1 MARRLLT
8 SLWILFTLLW
18 ITGCEQLQL
27 DKMVQ
32 EPTLRV
38 QNIAVSQ
45 VNLNSVGLNLT
56 MNVANPNNYALA
68 LAGYDYR
75 IRFNDREL
83 VKGSTDQGFR
93 VPANQSSQV
102 TVPFTVGFREV
113 KQLID
118 SMGASNTLRYEVDAD
133 MRLDAPVL
141 NLFNIKSH
149 KKGEITIPQL
159 PQVSFG
165 DLQVKS
171 FNFTEADIRETINS
185 VLEPPLE
192 SARESYANQ
201 TWWPVVEVAWDGV
214 KSGAPPHEILENAN
228 QTAAKIYGNE
238 GWWASAES
246 GVGRVHGWMVPDS
259 GDEILRVGTAST
271 GLVGE
276 PLQLE
281 SASVKGD
288 IFDGGG
294 DGECVNGE
302 HREGVSDSNGKCAAS
317 LQGKGETSSIQKAT
331 NRRHCD
337 YCDVEKP
344 VKRLVKIRGRYY
356 CPLCLDMD

>member
-171 FNFTEADIRETINS
+171 FNFTEASFQLAMHITNPNSFGLDLKDIDYQFS
-185 VLEPPLE
+185 M
-192 SARESYANQ
+192 
-201 TWWPVVEVAWDGV
+201 G
-214 KSGAPPHEILENAN
+214 
-228 QTAAKIYGNE
+228 
-238 GWWASAES
+238 
-246 GVGRVHGWMVPDS
+246 
-259 GDEILRVGTAST
+259 
-271 GLVGE
+271 GE
-276 PLQLE
+276 RW
-281 SASVKGD
+281 
-288 IFDGGG
+288 FDGKI
-294 DGECVNGE
+294 DKTVKLGE
-302 HREGVSDSNGKCAAS
+302 KQTTLS
-317 LQGKGETSSIQKAT
+317 LI
-331 NRRHCD
+331 H
-337 YCDVEKP
+337 
-344 VKRLVKIRGRYY
+344 I
-356 CPLCLDMD
+356 

>member
-171 FNFTEADIRETINS
+171 FNFTEASFQLAMHITNPNSFGLDLKDIDYQFSMGGERWFDGKIDKTVKLGEKQTTS
-185 VLEPPLE
+185 V
-192 SARESYANQ
+192 NI
-201 TWWPVVEVAWDGV
+201 PVSISVMKLG
-214 KSGAPPHEILENAN
+214 SGALKALRSGNFTDYSLDAN
-228 QTAAKIYGNE
+228 FTLDSTYPALQNLN
-238 GWWASAES
+238 
-246 GVGRVHGWMVPDS
+246 VP
-259 GDEILRVGTAST
+259 IHYA
-271 GLVGE
+271 
-276 PLQLE
+276 P
-281 SASVKGD
+281 
-288 IFDGGG
+288 
-294 DGECVNGE
+294 
-302 HREGVSDSNGKCAAS
+302 
-317 LQGKGETSSIQKAT
+317 
-331 NRRHCD
+331 
-337 YCDVEKP
+337 
-344 VKRLVKIRGRYY
+344 
-356 CPLCLDMD
+356 